1 MTNTG
6 YGNVESS
13 QTAATF
19 PHSHSHHPQSHEEDD
34 VNLFGPKNCLDNGVH
49 LKCADAEQL
58 LESEI
63 VKAPVIHVDETKISI
78 RGVSHYAWVLTDGK
92 HVVFKL
98 SVSRDVST
106 IRPLL
111 A

>member
-49 LKCADAEQL
+49 LNRRGQYSIRVNEQWRICFAWRDG
-58 LESEI
+58 EAWEVEI
-63 VKAPVIHVDETKISI
+63 VDYH
-78 RGVSHYAWVLTDGK
+78 
-92 HVVFKL
+92 
-98 SVSRDVST
+98 
-106 IRPLL
+106 
-111 A
+111 